1 MGPSGPAER
10 GAPGPSG
17 PAEPGSPVPEVPAP
31 STRRAILDAARRQ
44 FAERGYEGTSLNEIA
59 TEVGIRRPSLLHHFA
74 SKELLYR
81 EVVGSTLSDWM
92 ARVTGAVETAR
103 SQDGWAMVDHVL
115 TAAFAFFQEN
125 PEFVRLVRREQLAGS
140 GRFDELVTVL
150 RPLMLRAEGFFEREM
165 AAGTF
170 RRHDPEQLLLTGY
183 GAILS
188 WFSDVTFL
196 EAITGHD
203 PLAPEAVEAR
213 LLHVRTFFR
222 AALEPEPG
230 A

>member
-1 MGPSGPAER
+1 V
-10 GAPGPSG
+10 GAPVR
-17 PAEPGSPVPEVPAP
+17 PVDVGAAP
-31 STRRAILDAARRQ
+31 STREAILSAARHQ

-59 TEVGIRRPSLLHHFA
+59 NEVGIRRPSLLHHFP
-74 SKELLYR
+74 SKEQLYR
-81 EVVGSTLSDWM
+81 EVVGTTLSDWFM
-92 ARVTGAVETAR
+92 RVTGAVETAR

-125 PEFVRLVRREQLAGS
+125 PEFVRLVRREQLDGT
-140 GRFDELVTVL
+140 GRFSHDLVTVL
-150 RPLMLRAEGFFEREM
+150 RPLMVRAEGFFEREM

-203 PLAPEAVEAR
+203 PLTPEAVEER
-213 LLHVRTFFR
+213 LLHVRAFFR
-222 AALEPEPG
+222 AALEPELPS
-230 A
+230 

>member
-1 MGPSGPAER
+1 M
-10 GAPGPSG
+10 GAPVR
-17 PAEPGSPVPEVPAP
+17 PVVLVPAP
-31 STRRAILDAARRQ
+31 STRDAILVAARHQ

-59 TEVGIRRPSLLHHFA
+59 VEVGIRRPSLLHHFT
-74 SKELLYR
+74 SKEVLYR
-81 EVVGSTLSDWM
+81 EVVWSTLSDWM
-92 ARVTGAVETAR
+92 VRVTGAVETAR

-125 PEFVRLVRREQLAGS
+125 PEFVRLVRREQIAGS
-140 GRFDELVTVL
+140 GRFTDELVSVL
-150 RPLMLRAEGFFEREM
+150 RPLMLRAEGFFDREM

-196 EAITGHD
+196 EAITGRD
-203 PLAPEAVEAR
+203 PLAPEAVDQR
-213 LLHVRTFFR
+213 LHHVRAFFR
-222 AALEPEPG
+222 AALQPDPG
-230 A
+230 GPGRPPPPAR

>member
-1 MGPSGPAER
+1 V
-10 GAPGPSG
+10 GAPVR
-17 PAEPGSPVPEVPAP
+17 PADLRGGP
-31 STRRAILDAARRQ
+31 STREAIITAARHQ

-59 TEVGIRRPSLLHHFA
+59 IEVGIRRPSLLHHFA
-74 SKELLYR
+74 SKEILYR
-81 EVVGSTLSDWM
+81 EVVGSTLSDW
-92 ARVTGAVETAR
+92 AVRVTGAVETAR

-115 TAAFAFFQEN
+115 TAAFAFFQQN

-140 GRFDELVTVL
+140 GRFTEDLATVL
-150 RPLMLRAEGFFEREM
+150 RPLMARAEGFFEREM
-165 AAGTF
+165 ASGTF

-196 EAITGHD
+196 EAVTGRD
-203 PLAPEAVEAR
+203 PLSPEAVEQR
-213 LLHVRTFFR
+213 LHHVRAFFR
-222 AALEPEPG
+222 AALEPETP

>member
-1 MGPSGPAER
+1 V
-10 GAPGPSG
+10 GAPVRPVDGPG
-17 PAEPGSPVPEVPAP
+17 VL
-31 STRRAILDAARRQ
+31 STRDAILRAALHQ

-74 SKELLYR
+74 SKELLNR
-81 EVVGSTLSDWM
+81 EVVGSTLSDWFV
-92 ARVTGAVETAR
+92 RVTGAVETAR
-103 SQDGWAMVDHVL
+103 SQDGWAIVDHVL
-115 TAAFAFFQEN
+115 TAAFAFVQEN

-140 GRFDELVTVL
+140 GLFAEDLVNVL
-150 RPLMLRAEGFFEREM
+150 RPLMKRAEGFFEREM
-165 AAGTF
+165 AAGRF

-203 PLAPEAVEAR
+203 PRAPEAVEQR
-213 LLHVRTFFR
+213 LLHVRAFFR
-222 AALEPEPG
+222 AALEPDVNP
-230 A
+230 

>member
-1 MGPSGPAER
+1 V
-10 GAPGPSG
+10 GAPVRPVDVRG
-17 PAEPGSPVPEVPAP
+17 GS
-31 STRRAILDAARRQ
+31 STRDAILGAARHQ

-59 TEVGIRRPSLLHHFA
+59 IEVGIRRPSLLHHFA

-92 ARVTGAVETAR
+92 DRVTGAVETAR

-125 PEFVRLVRREQLAGS
+125 PEFVRLVRREQLEGS
-140 GRFDELVTVL
+140 GRFTHDLATVL
-150 RPLMLRAEGFFEREM
+150 RPLMKRAEGFFEREM

-196 EAITGHD
+196 EAITGRD
-203 PLAPEAVEAR
+203 PLTPEAVEQR
-213 LLHVRTFFR
+213 LLHVRAFFR
-222 AALEPEPG
+222 AALEPDVIP
-230 A
+230 

>member
-1 MGPSGPAER
+1 MSV
-10 GAPGPSG
+10 GAPVR
-17 PAEPGSPVPEVPAP
+17 PVDLRGGI
-31 STRRAILDAARRQ
+31 STRHAIIGAARRQ

-59 TEVGIRRPSLLHHFA
+59 IEVGIRRPSLLHHFA
-74 SKELLYR
+74 SKEALYR
-81 EVVGSTLSDWM
+81 EVVGSTLGDWLE
-92 ARVTGAVETAR
+92 RVNGAVGSAR

-115 TAAFAFFQEN
+115 TAAFRFFQEN

-140 GRFDELVTVL
+140 GHFTDELAAVL
-150 RPLMLRAEGFFEREM
+150 RPLMERAERFFEREM
-165 AAGTF
+165 EAGTF
-170 RRHDPEQLLLTGY
+170 RRHDAQQLLLTGY

-203 PLAPEAVEAR
+203 PLAPEAVEER
-213 LLHVRTFFR
+213 LAHVRSFFR
-222 AALEPEPG
+222 AALEREP

>member
-1 MGPSGPAER
+1 MP
-10 GAPGPSG
+10 
-17 PAEPGSPVPEVPAP
+17 P
-31 STRRAILDAARRQ
+31 STREAILRAARHQ

-59 TEVGIRRPSLLHHFA
+59 IEVGIRRPSLLHHFA
-74 SKELLYR
+74 SKEQLYR
-81 EVVGSTLSDWM
+81 EVVGSTLGDWLE
-92 ARVTGAVETAR
+92 RVTGAVDSAR

-115 TAAFAFFQEN
+115 TAAFSFFQEN

-140 GRFDELVTVL
+140 GRFTEELVAVL
-150 RPLMLRAEGFFEREM
+150 RPLMQRAEGFFEREM
-165 AAGTF
+165 EAGTF

-203 PLAPEAVEAR
+203 PLTPEAVEQR
-213 LLHVRTFFR
+213 LLHVRAFFR
-222 AALEPEPG
+222 AALQREPG
-230 A
+230 

>member
-1 MGPSGPAER
+1 M
-10 GAPGPSG
+10 GAPVR
-17 PAEPGSPVPEVPAP
+17 PVVLVPAP
-31 STRRAILDAARRQ
+31 STRDAILVAARHQ

-59 TEVGIRRPSLLHHFA
+59 VEVGIRRPSLLHHFA
-74 SKELLYR
+74 SKEVLYR
-81 EVVGSTLSDWM
+81 EVVWSTLSDWM
-92 ARVTGAVETAR
+92 VRVTGAVETAR

-125 PEFVRLVRREQLAGS
+125 PEFVRLVRREQIAGS
-140 GRFDELVTVL
+140 GRFTDELVSVL
-150 RPLMLRAEGFFEREM
+150 RPLMLRAEGFFDREM

-196 EAITGHD
+196 EAITGRD
-203 PLAPEAVEAR
+203 PLAPEAVEER
-213 LLHVRTFFR
+213 LHHVRAFFR
-222 AALEPEPG
+222 AALQPDPG
-230 A
+230 GPARPPPPPR

>member
-1 MGPSGPAER
+1 M
-10 GAPGPSG
+10 
-17 PAEPGSPVPEVPAP
+17 
-31 STRRAILDAARRQ
+31 AARRQ

-59 TEVGIRRPSLLHHFA
+59 IEVGIRRPSLLHHFP
-74 SKELLYR
+74 SKEQLYR
-81 EVVGSTLSDWM
+81 EVVGSTLSNWM
-92 ARVTGAVETAR
+92 MRVTGAVETAR

-125 PEFVRLVRREQLAGS
+125 PEFVRLVRREQLSGH
-140 GRFDELVTVL
+140 GRFTDDLVSVL
-150 RPLMLRAEGFFEREM
+150 QPLMARAEGFFEREM

-170 RRHDPEQLLLTGY
+170 RRHDPQQLLLTGY

-203 PLAPEAVEAR
+203 PLTPEAVEQR
-213 LLHVRTFFR
+213 LLHVRAFFR
-222 AALEPEPG
+222 AALEPETT
-230 A
+230 

>member
-1 MGPSGPAER
+1 M
-10 GAPGPSG
+10 GAPVRPPELRG
-17 PAEPGSPVPEVPAP
+17 GSA
-31 STRRAILDAARRQ
+31 TRRSILVAARRQ

-59 TEVGIRRPSLLHHFA
+59 IEVGIRRPSLLHHFA
-74 SKELLYR
+74 SKEQLYR
-81 EVVGSTLSDWM
+81 EVVGSTLVDWQE
-92 ARVTGAVETAR
+92 RVTGAVDSAR

-115 TAAFAFFQEN
+115 TAAFSFFQEN
-125 PEFVRLVRREQLAGS
+125 PEFVRLVRREQLDGS
-140 GRFDELVTVL
+140 GRFTEELVAVL
-150 RPLMLRAEGFFEREM
+150 RPLMQRAEGFFEREM
-165 AAGTF
+165 EAGTF

-203 PLAPEAVEAR
+203 PLAPEAVEQR
-213 LLHVRTFFR
+213 LLHVRAFFR
-222 AALEPEPG
+222 AALQREP

>member
-1 MGPSGPAER
+1 M
-10 GAPGPSG
+10 GAPVR
-17 PAEPGSPVPEVPAP
+17 PVDLQGAP
-31 STRRAILDAARRQ
+31 STREAILRAARHQ

-59 TEVGIRRPSLLHHFA
+59 NEVGIRRPSLLHHFA
-74 SKELLYR
+74 SKEILYR

-92 ARVTGAVETAR
+92 VRVTGAVETAR

-115 TAAFAFFQEN
+115 TAAFSFFQQN
-125 PEFVRLVRREQLAGS
+125 PEFVRLVRREQLSGP
-140 GRFDELVTVL
+140 GRFTDELVMVL
-150 RPLMLRAEGFFEREM
+150 RPLMGRAEGFFEREM

-196 EAITGHD
+196 EAITGQD
-203 PLAPEAVEAR
+203 PLAPAAVEER
-213 LLHVRTFFR
+213 LLHVRAFFR
-222 AALEPEPG
+222 AALEPEPTG
-230 A
+230 

>member
-1 MGPSGPAER
+1 VVA
-10 GAPGPSG
+10 GAPT
-17 PAEPGSPVPEVPAP
+17 
-31 STRRAILDAARRQ
+31 TREAILSAARHQ

-74 SKELLYR
+74 SKEILYR

-92 ARVTGAVETAR
+92 VRVTGAVETAR

-125 PEFVRLVRREQLAGS
+125 PEFVRLVRREQLDGS
-140 GRFDELVTVL
+140 GRFTEEFVTVL
-150 RPLMLRAEGFFEREM
+150 RPLMDRAQGFFEREM

-203 PLAPEAVEAR
+203 PLVPEAVEQR
-213 LLHVRTFFR
+213 LLHVRAFFR
-222 AALEPEPG
+222 AALEPELPT
-230 A
+230 

>member
-1 MGPSGPAER
+1 M
-10 GAPGPSG
+10 
-17 PAEPGSPVPEVPAP
+17 AP
-31 STRRAILDAARRQ
+31 STRDAILSAARHQ

-92 ARVTGAVETAR
+92 VRVTGAVETAR
-103 SQDGWAMVDHVL
+103 SQDGWVMVDHVL

-140 GRFDELVTVL
+140 GRFDDLVTVL

-165 AAGTF
+165 EAGRL
-170 RRHDPEQLLLTGY
+170 RRYDVRQLLLSAY

-188 WFSDVTFL
+188 YFSDAPLISALVD
-196 EAITGHD
+196 GD
-203 PLAPEAVEAR
+203 PLGEAALDR
-213 LLHVRTFFR
+213 RRRHVIELVRN
-222 AALEPEPG
+222 ALEPEPG
-230 A
+230 AA

>member
-1 MGPSGPAER
+1 M
-10 GAPGPSG
+10 GAPVR
-17 PAEPGSPVPEVPAP
+17 PVDVPVVP
-31 STRRAILDAARRQ
+31 STRDAILRAARHQ

-59 TEVGIRRPSLLHHFA
+59 IEVGIRRPSLLHHFP

-81 EVVGSTLSDWM
+81 EVVGSTLADWLE
-92 ARVTGAVETAR
+92 RVTGAVDSAR

-125 PEFVRLVRREQLAGS
+125 PEFVRLVRREQLS
-140 GRFDELVTVL
+140 GRGRFTDDLVTVL
-150 RPLMLRAEGFFEREM
+150 QPLMQRAEGFFEREM

-196 EAITGHD
+196 EVITGHD
-203 PLAPEAVEAR
+203 PLAPEAVQER
-213 LLHVRTFFR
+213 LLHVRAFFR
-222 AALEPEPG
+222 AALQPEPPT
-230 A
+230 

>member
-1 MGPSGPAER
+1 
-10 GAPGPSG
+10 
-17 PAEPGSPVPEVPAP
+17 VP
-31 STRRAILDAARRQ
+31 STREAILSAARRQ

-59 TEVGIRRPSLLHHFA
+59 IEVGIRRPSLLHHFV

-81 EVVGSTLSDWM
+81 EVVGTTLSDWM

-115 TAAFAFFQEN
+115 TAAFAFFSEN
-125 PEFVRLVRREQLAGS
+125 PEFVRLVRREQLDGS
-140 GRFDELVTVL
+140 GRFTHDLAAVL
-150 RPLMLRAEGFFEREM
+150 RPLMDRAEGFFEREM

-196 EAITGHD
+196 EAITGRD
-203 PLAPEAVEAR
+203 PLDAEAVEER
-213 LLHVRTFFR
+213 LLHVRAFFR
-222 AALEPEPG
+222 AALEPDG
-230 A
+230 TA

>member
-1 MGPSGPAER
+1 L
-10 GAPGPSG
+10 PGG
-17 PAEPGSPVPEVPAP
+17 EHKAV
-31 STRRAILDAARRQ
+31 STREAILHAALHQ

-74 SKELLYR
+74 SKEILYR
-81 EVVGSTLSDWM
+81 EVVGSTLADWFV
-92 ARVTGAVETAR
+92 RVTGAVETAR

-140 GRFDELVTVL
+140 GPFTDDLVGVL
-150 RPLMLRAEGFFEREM
+150 RPLMVRAQGFFDREM

-188 WFSDVTFL
+188 WFSDISFL
-196 EAITGHD
+196 EAITGRD
-203 PLAPEAVEAR
+203 PRTPEAVEQR
-213 LLHVRTFFR
+213 LLHVRAFFR
-222 AALEPEPG
+222 AALEPEPAG
-230 A
+230 GVLAPDD

>member
-1 MGPSGPAER
+1 M
-10 GAPGPSG
+10 GAPVRPVDL
-17 PAEPGSPVPEVPAP
+17 PAAP
-31 STRRAILDAARRQ
+31 STREAILGAARRQ

-59 TEVGIRRPSLLHHFA
+59 IEVGIRRPSLLHHFA
-74 SKELLYR
+74 SKEALYR
-81 EVVGSTLSDWM
+81 EVVGSTLADWLE
-92 ARVTGAVETAR
+92 RVTGAVDSAR

-125 PEFVRLVRREQLAGS
+125 PEFVRLVRREQLS
-140 GRFDELVTVL
+140 GRGRFTDDLVTVL
-150 RPLMLRAEGFFEREM
+150 QPLMQRAKGFFDREM

-203 PLAPEAVEAR
+203 PLAPEAVEER
-213 LLHVRTFFR
+213 LLHVRAFFR
-222 AALEPEPG
+222 AALQPEPP

>member
-1 MGPSGPAER
+1 
-10 GAPGPSG
+10 
-17 PAEPGSPVPEVPAP
+17 VP
-31 STRRAILDAARRQ
+31 STREAILSAARRQ

-59 TEVGIRRPSLLHHFA
+59 IEVGIRRPSLLHHFV

-81 EVVGSTLSDWM
+81 EVVGTTLSDWM

-115 TAAFAFFQEN
+115 TAAFAFFSEN
-125 PEFVRLVRREQLAGS
+125 PEFVRLVRREQLDGS
-140 GRFDELVTVL
+140 GRFTYDLAAVL
-150 RPLMLRAEGFFEREM
+150 RPLMDRAEGFFEREM

-196 EAITGHD
+196 EAITGRD
-203 PLAPEAVEAR
+203 PLSPEAVEQR
-213 LLHVRTFFR
+213 LLHIRAFFR
-222 AALEPEPG
+222 AALEPDG
-230 A
+230 TS

>member
-1 MGPSGPAER
+1 
-10 GAPGPSG
+10 
-17 PAEPGSPVPEVPAP
+17 VP
-31 STRRAILDAARRQ
+31 STRQSILRAARHQ

-59 TEVGIRRPSLLHHFA
+59 TEVGIRRPSLLHHFV

-81 EVVGSTLSDWM
+81 EVVGTTLSDWM

-125 PEFVRLVRREQLAGS
+125 PEFVRLVRREQLDGS
-140 GRFDELVTVL
+140 GRFTSDLATVL
-150 RPLMLRAEGFFEREM
+150 RPLMDRAEGFFEREM

-170 RRHDPEQLLLTGY
+170 RRHDPQQLLLTGY

-196 EAITGHD
+196 EAITGQD
-203 PLAPEAVEAR
+203 PLSPEALEQR
-213 LLHVRTFFR
+213 LLHVRAFFR
-222 AALEPEPG
+222 AALEPDVTP
-230 A
+230 

>member
-1 MGPSGPAER
+1 M
-10 GAPGPSG
+10 GAPVR
-17 PAEPGSPVPEVPAP
+17 PVVLVPAP
-31 STRRAILDAARRQ
+31 STRDAILVAARHQ

-59 TEVGIRRPSLLHHFA
+59 VEVGIRRPSLLHHFA
-74 SKELLYR
+74 SKEVLYR
-81 EVVGSTLSDWM
+81 EVVWSTLSDWM
-92 ARVTGAVETAR
+92 VRVTGAVETAR

-125 PEFVRLVRREQLAGS
+125 PEFVRLVRREQIAGS
-140 GRFDELVTVL
+140 GRFTDELVSVL
-150 RPLMLRAEGFFEREM
+150 RPLMLRAEGFFDREM

-196 EAITGHD
+196 EAITGRD
-203 PLAPEAVEAR
+203 PLAPEAVDQR
-213 LLHVRTFFR
+213 LHHVRAFFR
-222 AALEPEPG
+222 AALQPDPG
-230 A
+230 GPGRPPPPAR